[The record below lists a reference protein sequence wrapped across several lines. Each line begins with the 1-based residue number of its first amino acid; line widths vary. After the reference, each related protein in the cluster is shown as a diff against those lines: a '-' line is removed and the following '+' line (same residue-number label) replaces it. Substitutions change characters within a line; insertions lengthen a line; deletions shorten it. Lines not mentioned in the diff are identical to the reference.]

1 MKAVIALCI
10 RKKTETGRQQGAH
23 PVLHGGVTNLT
34 LLVVVTQVTGLR
46 LMSHLMYIWQ
56 QDSLALV

>member
-10 RKKTETGRQQGAH
+10 RKKTETGKRREH
-23 PVLHGGVTNLT
+23 TPMLYGGVTNLT
-34 LLVVVTQVTGLR
+34 LLMVVTQVTGLR

-56 QDSLALV
+56 QESLA